1 MTNEQENQ
9 DVQELAFQLAD
20 RYIRI
25 QETGE
30 GYDYTIYDMNYRELD
45 GGVYDNPDIT
55 ITEVLYEIELGLKKL
70 VLTIAYK
77 RRSDITYE
85 YERYRY

>member
-77 RRSDITYE
+77 RDRKSVV
-85 YERYRY
+85 